1 MIRCIIEDNG
11 VGREASRLF
20 KSNNPIEYQSKGMKL
35 IADRVEFLNMHSA
48 NPITISIEDLTDES
62 ENPTG
67 TRVTMKF
74 PLEYGD

>member
-1 MIRCIIEDNG
+1 
-11 VGREASRLF
+11 
-20 KSNNPIEYQSKGMKL
+20 MKL